1 MMLDPKVQRIMEWR
15 ESFATLPDTHFFELI
30 RMYLGE
36 IKTPYNKQNLIE
48 ELSAFLRKKE
58 NKDNILA
65 LLTEKDIEIITAVK
79 YISNS
84 TLEKLSVFFEGT
96 YSYAD
101 LYENILNLEERLILY
116 RHADSDKMSIL
127 LSINP
132 LLEEVLEPV
141 TGIQILLP
149 KNIYVQKFESIP
161 FGINPQFISSFIS
174 FVYSHYDMYKA
185 DGSFKKRTYT
195 ELKQLYG
202 TTDDNDSITKTLE
215 LLSTALWNLNIIQED
230 TESSCRID
238 KTRLENFA
246 ELPDYM
252 QYIYLCAAGC
262 GHFGRSTLRQFAQ
275 FLLNII
281 MCIPH
286 EGLTKK
292 SLLRLAYF
300 IKSENVISEYSRR
313 SSFQSISSLR
323 EDSLNDSGI
332 MEYLIDSAITCG
344 LLYTTGINDSDEKI
358 YCVSPLFKTEPE
370 EEIANPKV
378 LSIDAGFSITIMPGL
393 SLLQMIKLISFMDCI
408 RYDTAAV
415 FEITKSS
422 CMRSFDSGYTPQK
435 IFTLLQQFSA
445 YELSQNLCI
454 TVEEWYS
461 SYSSASL
468 YKGYVLKVNDS
479 NCILTE
485 KNPVLAPYIKLKLAD
500 GIYLLDIYNDDEA
513 KEILHKS
520 GLDFVGNIKTPENKA
535 EVLKLPV
542 LESDVSEKIQSLC
555 TQSEQAA
562 FSTDEE
568 SAQKI
573 ISELKQELNS
583 LDMADEQ
590 KEGLSDRIDRRIVI
604 NAEQLRPT
612 SVRFEKLEAT
622 GMDFSGKLHV
632 IDSSIESDS
641 MIEFNTNIN
650 HHTVVGKPIA
660 ILNKKTNAVLRF
672 QTEPEHEE
680 IEIPVSQIQYIKKL
694 RGSVLK

>member
-1 MMLDPKVQRIMEWR
+1 M
-15 ESFATLPDTHFFELI
+15 FTI
-30 RMYLGE
+30 R
-36 IKTPYNKQNLIE
+36 
-48 ELSAFLRKKE
+48 RK
-58 NKDNILA
+58 
-65 LLTEKDIEIITAVK
+65 
-79 YISNS
+79 
-84 TLEKLSVFFEGT
+84 
-96 YSYAD
+96 
-101 LYENILNLEERLILY
+101 
-116 RHADSDKMSIL
+116 
-127 LSINP
+127 
-132 LLEEVLEPV
+132 
-141 TGIQILLP
+141 
-149 KNIYVQKFESIP
+149 
-161 FGINPQFISSFIS
+161 
-174 FVYSHYDMYKA
+174 
-185 DGSFKKRTYT
+185 
-195 ELKQLYG
+195 
-202 TTDDNDSITKTLE
+202 
-215 LLSTALWNLNIIQED
+215 
-230 TESSCRID
+230 
-238 KTRLENFA
+238 
-246 ELPDYM
+246 
-252 QYIYLCAAGC
+252 
-262 GHFGRSTLRQFAQ
+262 
-275 FLLNII
+275 
-281 MCIPH
+281 
-286 EGLTKK
+286 
-292 SLLRLAYF
+292 
-300 IKSENVISEYSRR
+300 NVIFIGKEY
-313 SSFQSISSLR
+313 
-323 EDSLNDSGI
+323 
-332 MEYLIDSAITCG
+332 
-344 LLYTTGINDSDEKI
+344 
-358 YCVSPLFKTEPE
+358 
-370 EEIANPKV
+370 
-378 LSIDAGFSITIMPGL
+378 
-393 SLLQMIKLISFMDCI
+393 
-408 RYDTAAV
+408 
-415 FEITKSS
+415 
-422 CMRSFDSGYTPQK
+422 
-435 IFTLLQQFSA
+435 
-445 YELSQNLCI
+445 SQNLCI

-542 LESDVSEKIQSLC
+542 LESDVSKKIQSLC

-583 LDMADEQ
+583 LDMVDEQ